1 MEQTADAGDFLDLV
15 LFLDWLFLD
24 KLFLD
29 NISVFI
35 RCPVIDAVITIIPL
49 SLFNFAVNT
58 DTKQSDTPHRPIEY
72 SHSFPNKSFVPV
84 FSATI
89 LHT

>member
-29 NISVFI
+29 DY
-35 RCPVIDAVITIIPL
+35 C
-49 SLFNFAVNT
+49 
-58 DTKQSDTPHRPIEY
+58 
-72 SHSFPNKSFVPV
+72 
-84 FSATI
+84 
-89 LHT
+89 